1 MDSRKRQVQVGAAFT
16 LNQANYEGYTDFIAT
31 GGPNHYTWNVIR
43 SEADE
48 LLFRHAAKSGAK
60 AFDGIKVNSI
70 KFTPPPTSNGTAGKQ
85 SCVSVPGR
93 PISASYTRKSDGVSG
108 VVKFDYIVDAS
119 GRTGLLSTKYL
130 RNRMFN
136 QGLKNVASWG
146 YWRSTGKYGTGTA
159 RENSPYFEALT
170 DESGWAWFI
179 PLHDNTTSVGVVM
192 NQEIMNRK
200 RTASGLSSRD
210 FYLSS
215 LKLAPHL
222 FEFLSGGEVVT
233 EIKSASDF
241 SYSSSSYAFP
251 YARIVGDAGC
261 FIDPYFS
268 SGVHLAITSALSA
281 AATISAAIR
290 GDCDEETAEKW
301 HSNKVKEGYSR
312 WLLVVLSTY
321 KQMCNQKEPVLSEF
335 GEDNFDR
342 AFNFFK
348 PIIQGTSDT
357 TNKLTQAEFSKS
369 FHFCVKAFDRYKN
382 KADSQSPINEEEEKM
397 FAEFRSTQAKT
408 WNSLQGF
415 TTDVIDGRVPRL
427 ERGSLGLMSAVVA
440 AS

>member
-1 MDSRKRQVQVGAAFT
+1 MLAVGAAFT
-16 LNQANYEGYTDFIAT
+16 LNQANYEGYTDFIAS

-60 AFDGIKVNSI
+60 AFDGVKVNSI
-70 KFTPPPTSNGTAGKQ
+70 EFAQPPASNGTAGNE
-85 SCVSVPGR
+85 SGASALGR
-93 PISASYTRKSDGVSG
+93 PVSASYTLKSEGVSG
-108 VVKFDYIVDAS
+108 AVKFDYIIDAS
-119 GRTGLLSTKYL
+119 GSKGLLSTKYL
-130 RNRMFN
+130 KNRTFN

-146 YWRSTGKYGTGTA
+146 YWRSTGKYGIGTA
-159 RENSPYFEALT
+159 REDSPYFEALI

-192 NQEIMNRK
+192 NQEIMNK
-200 RTASGLSSRD
+200 KKAASGLSSRD

-222 FEFLSGGEVVT
+222 NEFLSGGELVT
-233 EIKSASDF
+233 GIKSASDF

-281 AATISAAIR
+281 AVTVSAAIR
-290 GDCDEETAEKW
+290 GDCEEEIAAKW
-301 HSNKVKEGYSR
+301 HSNKVKAGYSR

-321 KQMCNQKEPVLSEF
+321 KQIGNQKEPVLSEY

-348 PIIQGTSDT
+348 PIIQGTADT
-357 TNKLTQAEFSKS
+357 TNNLTQAEFSKS

-382 KADSQSPINEEEEKM
+382 KTDSEEPTSKEEEKM
-397 FAEFRSTQAKT
+397 LAEFRSTQAKT
-408 WNSLQGF
+408 WNGIDSF
-415 TTDVIDGRVPRL
+415 TTDDIDGRVPRL
-427 ERGSLGLMSAVVA
+427 ERGNLGLMSVIVA
-440 AS
+440 AP